1 MADLPRLGFIGT
13 GNMGRHMARH
23 LIEAGYPLTVHD
35 ARRGATGPLV
45 ELGAVWADS
54 PAEVAKGSEVVFTSL
69 PGPAEVD
76 GVALGKGGVLATLD
90 PGKVY
95 VDLSTNAPT
104 SIRKIHAAGA
114 ERGVQVLDAPVS
126 GGVRGAETGRLA
138 VMVGG
143 EEATF
148 ERCKPMLEAIGDQVV
163 YCGGAGNGSVTKLVN
178 NMISLSLNMLLGEA
192 LSLGVKAGVD
202 LETLVEVIQGS
213 SGMTRKMGFS
223 YPDYLFRGNF
233 EPGFALDLGA
243 KDLRLGTALAR
254 EIGIPLDF
262 ANLAEQRFIEAQSRG
277 WGKEHADAVVKLI
290 EERAGVELRLD
301 DAQADRLRK

>member
-1 MADLPRLGFIGT
+1 MTDLPRLGFIGT

-23 LIEAGYPLTVHD
+23 LIEAGYQLTVHD

-45 ELGAVWADS
+45 ELGATWADS
-54 PAEVAKGSEVVFTSL
+54 PADVAKASEVVFTSL

-76 GVALGKGGVLATLD
+76 AVVLGDAGVLANLA
-90 PGKVY
+90 PGEIY

-104 SIRKIHAAGA
+104 SIRKLHVAGN
-114 ERGVQVLDAPVS
+114 ERGVHVLDAPVS
-126 GGVRGAETGRLA
+126 GGVRGAETRRLA

-143 EEATF
+143 EEAIF
-148 ERCKPMLEAIGDQVV
+148 DRCTPMLNAIGDQVV

-223 YPDYLFRGNF
+223 YPDYLFKGNF

-254 EIGIPLDF
+254 EIGVPLDF
-262 ANLAEQRFIEAQSRG
+262 ANLAEQRFIEAQARG
-277 WGKEHADAVVKLI
+277 WGRLHADAVVQLI
-290 EERAGVELRLD
+290 EERAGVELRIPD
-301 DAQADRLRK
+301 K

>member
-1 MADLPRLGFIGT
+1 
-13 GNMGRHMARH
+13 MGRHMARH

-45 ELGAVWADS
+45 ELGATWADS
-54 PAEVAKGSEVVFTSL
+54 PAEVARSSKVVFTSL

-76 GVALGKGGVLATLD
+76 AVVLGESGILANL
-90 PGKVY
+90 GAGQVY

-114 ERGVQVLDAPVS
+114 RLGVHVLDAPVS
-126 GGVRGAETGRLA
+126 GGVRGAETRRLA

-143 EEATF
+143 DEAIF
-148 ERCKPMLEAIGDQVV
+148 DRCKPMLDAIGDQVV

-223 YPDYLFRGNF
+223 YPDYLFKGNF

-262 ANLAEQRFIEAQSRG
+262 ANLAEQRFIEAQARG
-277 WGKEHADAVVKLI
+277 WGRLHADAVVRLI
-290 EERAGVELRLD
+290 EERAGVELRIPD
-301 DAQADRLRK
+301 E